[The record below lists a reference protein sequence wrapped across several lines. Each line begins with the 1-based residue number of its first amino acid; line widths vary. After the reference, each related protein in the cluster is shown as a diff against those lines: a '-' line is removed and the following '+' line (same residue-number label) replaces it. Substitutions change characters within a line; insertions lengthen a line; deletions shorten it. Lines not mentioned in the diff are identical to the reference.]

1 MSQSSIDKPLRAFF
15 EPKTL
20 SELGLSGQIITP
32 AVRYE
37 ATDIAK
43 EGIQAILS
51 RLPKMNKKPMPM
63 DIDMACVLLDQSGSE
78 LERVYYG
85 NIRTDDNSVRH
96 GGDALTGA
104 TSFEDKFINQEQI
117 DLHLDKLDKKVHH
130 ILIIIASHHRHCL
143 TRAAKGLGILRD
155 NDGVLAHEFELAS
168 LDKNTH
174 AIIAWHLKKDDND
187 WLVHVP
193 LHPIKHSEMPKLLNS
208 AAEFMSADST
218 RW

>member
-1 MSQSSIDKPLRAFF
+1 MSQSPIDKPLRAFF

-104 TSFEDKFINQEQI
+104 TTSKINSSI
-117 DLHLDKLDKKVHH
+117 KNKSTYT
-130 ILIIIASHHRHCL
+130 LINW
-143 TRAAKGLGILRD
+143 TR
-155 NDGVLAHEFELAS
+155 
-168 LDKNTH
+168 
-174 AIIAWHLKKDDND
+174 
-187 WLVHVP
+187 
-193 LHPIKHSEMPKLLNS
+193 
-208 AAEFMSADST
+208 
-218 RW
+218 

>member
-1 MSQSSIDKPLRAFF
+1 MSQSPIDKPLRAFF

-51 RLPKMNKKPMPM
+51 RLPKMNKKPTPM

-78 LERVYYG
+78 LQRVYYG
-85 NIRTDDNSVRH
+85 SIRTDDNSVRH
-96 GGDALTGA
+96 GGDALKGA

-117 DLHLDKLDKKVHH
+117 DLHLDKLDKKAHH
-130 ILIIIASHHRHCL
+130 ILIVIASHHRHCL
-143 TRAAKGLGILRD
+143 TRATKGLGILRD

-174 AIIAWHLKKDDND
+174 AIIAWHLKKDGND
-187 WLVHVP
+187 WLVHAP
-193 LHPIKHSEMPKLLNS
+193 LHPIKHNEMAKLLDS